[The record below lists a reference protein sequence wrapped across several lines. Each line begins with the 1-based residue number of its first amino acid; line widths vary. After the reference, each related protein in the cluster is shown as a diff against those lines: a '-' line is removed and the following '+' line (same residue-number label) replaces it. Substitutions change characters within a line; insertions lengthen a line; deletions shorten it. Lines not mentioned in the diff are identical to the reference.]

1 MRPEFRTWRVR
12 YIPLDFNEQQLS
24 DALQNHPNLWIPSK
38 RVQGA
43 EDLELDKCDAN
54 VIVKTLST
62 DIGSTHLVATVRFR
76 HLPPPLLESGDPLS
90 IEISTIS
97 ANLPAGSKRK
107 QESCQIIIDDHF
119 FDLTVLTSPLDA
131 NHKVDILAI
140 SGLGS
145 HAYGSYV
152 HKLGGHMWLSDSLN
166 KDCPFARVVIY
177 GYNSKLQGSE
187 SFEDLDGLA
196 SSFQIALSRL
206 TTSSKDKKPLVII
219 GHSLGGLVIKQS
231 LIRIA
236 VSDCE
241 PNLLDSV
248 VGAMFLGVPN
258 DGMDIEC
265 LIPMV
270 NDQPNRFL
278 LESINRVNS
287 QILRM
292 QKLNFF
298 KVLENSNID
307 LFCFY
312 ETLRSPT
319 AAKDPSG
326 KYRMTGEQRC
336 LVSQS
341 SASSCLPQ
349 GASSD
354 HTIPLNCAHSDL
366 VKFSLGDAEYAK
378 VLHTLREL
386 CHRVL
391 QRIPRSQEC
400 ISTLPDRRAQQVAE
414 KPTDPNPAT
423 TLELRQSHL
432 DSLEFPQ
439 IDGRLL
445 NIKEAHAKTCQ
456 WLLSKSEYQDWLNI
470 DKFSEHHGFLWI
482 KGKPATGKS
491 TIMKFAYTHAMN
503 TMKDTIVISFFF
515 NARGENLETSV
526 LGMYRS
532 LLVQILTK
540 LPHLLYLFDSL
551 GMMSPNNDDY
561 GQWDI
566 EIVEKLFGRA
576 VDNLRRHSLTCFIDA
591 LDECEED
598 QVRDMVQFF
607 ESIGHRVD
615 SSQIRFS
622 VCFSSRH
629 YPHITV
635 EKSVQLTLEGQE
647 GHEQDMANY
656 LHSKLKA
663 GRSKQVEQIQDEI
676 LERASGIFLWV
687 VLVVKMLNTEFD
699 RGRIHALRKRLDKI
713 PNGLDELFSDILT
726 RDSQNMEEMI
736 LCLQWILY
744 AKRPLKRE
752 ELYFAILAGV
762 EPETVTSWDPEE
774 VTTQDIERFVLSSS
788 KGLADVTKSKD
799 QTVQFIHESV
809 RDFLLKGS
817 GLNKLRTNLT
827 SNFPGQSHERLKQ
840 CCETYM
846 RIDTSEH
853 LPLSLPH
860 STASKKAT
868 NLHRIASQKFPFLQ
882 YSVLNVLHHADTA
895 NGYGISQDVF
905 VENFVLRDWIN
916 LDNYFERYQIRRH
929 TSNGSLL
936 YILAEQNLP
945 NLIRVELKRVPHMDI
960 KGERYGFPLLA
971 ALALKNES
979 ALRALLAPDISLSGS
994 RDHQGAIRCVLENSG
1009 EINSQKDQSLLSWAA
1024 ARGNSGLVTF
1034 LLATRKVDI
1043 DCQTNNKKTPL
1054 SRAAEEGHEAVVKM
1068 LLETGQVE
1076 VDSKNKYGQTPL
1088 STAVG
1093 GGHEAVVK
1101 LLLETGQV
1109 EVNLKDSYS
1118 QTPLSRA
1125 AVVGHEAIVKLL
1137 LERDQV
1143 EVDSKDKYG
1152 QTPLSRAAGGG
1163 HEAVVKL
1170 LLETGQVEVD
1180 SKNSYSHT
1188 PLSKAAGG
1196 GHEAVVKLLLET
1208 GQVEVDS
1215 KDKYGQTPLSR
1226 AAGGGHEAVVK
1237 LLLETGQVE
1246 VDSKNSYSRTPLSKA
1261 AGGGHEAVVKLLLET
1276 GQVEVDS
1283 KDKYGQTPLSR
1294 AAVVGHEAVVKLLLE
1309 TGQVEVDLKD
1319 DYGRTPLLW
1328 AAGGGHDAMVKM
1340 LLETGQVEVDSK
1352 DKYSHTPLS
1361 RAAGGGHEAVVKLLL
1376 ETGQVEVDLKDDYG
1390 RTPLLWAAGGG
1401 HDAMVKMLLETG
1413 QVEVDSKDKYSH
1425 TPLSRAAG
1433 GGHEAVVKLL
1443 LETGQVEVDSTDSY
1457 SQTPLSKAAEAGHE
1471 AVAKLLLG
1479 HIIS

>member
-24 DALQNHPNLWIPSK
+24 DALQNHPDLWIPTK
-38 RVQGA
+38 RVAGA
-43 EDLELDKCDAN
+43 GDLGLEKCDATI
-54 VIVKTLST
+54 IVKTLSI

-76 HLPPPLLESGDPLS
+76 RLPPPLLESSDPLS

-119 FDLTVLTSPLDA
+119 FDLTVLTSPRDI

-145 HAYGSYV
+145 HAYGSYM
-152 HKLGGHMWLSDSLN
+152 HKLDGHMWLSDSLN

-187 SFEDLDGLA
+187 SFDDLDGLA

-236 VSDCE
+236 DSDYE
-241 PNLLDSV
+241 PRLLDSV
-248 VGAMFLGVPN
+248 VGAIFLGVPN
-258 DGMDIEC
+258 DGIDIEC

-270 NDQPNRFL
+270 KDQPNRSL
-278 LESINRVNS
+278 LESINRINS
-287 QILRM
+287 EILRM

-319 AAKDPSG
+319 AAKDASG

-354 HTIPLNCAHSDL
+354 HIIPLNCAHSDL

-391 QRIPRSQEC
+391 QRVPRTQKC
-400 ISTLPDRRAQQVAE
+400 ISTLPDRRAQQVPE

-432 DSLEFPQ
+432 DSLNFPQ

-445 NIKEAHAKTCQ
+445 NIKDAHAKTCQ
-456 WLLSKSEYQDWLNI
+456 WLLSKSEYQDWLNVN
-470 DKFSEHHGFLWI
+470 KFPEHHGFLWI

-503 TMKDTIVISFFF
+503 TRKDTIVISFFF
-515 NARGENLETSV
+515 NARGEHLEKSV

-532 LLVQILTK
+532 LLVQLLTK
-540 LPHLLYLFDSL
+540 LPHLLYLFDPL
-551 GMMSPNNDDY
+551 GMMSPNNDNY
-561 GQWDI
+561 SQWDI
-566 EIVEKLFGRA
+566 EIVQKLFGRA
-576 VDNLRRHSLTCFIDA
+576 VENLGRHSLTCFIDA

-598 QVRDMVQFF
+598 QVREMVQFF
-607 ESIGHRVD
+607 ESIGHYVV
-615 SSQIRFS
+615 SSQIRFN

-663 GRSKQVEQIQDEI
+663 GRSKQIEQIKDEI

-687 VLVVKMLNTEFD
+687 VLVVKMLNIEFD
-699 RGRIHALRKRLDKI
+699 RGRIHALRERLGKI

-752 ELYFAILAGV
+752 ELYFAILTGV
-762 EPETVTSWDPEE
+762 EPKAVTSWDPEE
-774 VTTQDIERFVLSSS
+774 VTMQDIERFVLSSS

-817 GLNKLRTNLT
+817 GLNMLQTNLT
-827 SNFPGQSHERLKQ
+827 SNFPGQGHERLKQ

-846 RIDTSEH
+846 RIDTSEY
-853 LPLSLPH
+853 LPLSVPLP
-860 STASKKAT
+860 TASSKEAA
-868 NLHRIASQKFPFLQ
+868 NLHRIASQKFPFLE
-882 YSVLNVLHHADTA
+882 YSVLNVLYHADAA

-916 LDNYFERYQIRRH
+916 LNNYFERYQIRRH
-929 TSNGSLL
+929 TSNGSLI

-945 NLIRVELKRVPHMDI
+945 NLIRIELKRVPHMDI

-979 ALRALLAPDISLSGS
+979 AVRALLAPDISLSGS
-994 RDHQGAIRCVLENSG
+994 RDHQGAVRCVLENSG
-1009 EINSQKDQSLLSWAA
+1009 DINSRKDQSLLSWAA
-1024 ARGNSGLVTF
+1024 ARGNGGLVTF

-1043 DCQTNNKKTPL
+1043 DCQTKNKRTPL
-1054 SRAAEEGHEAVVKM
+1054 SWAAGGGHDAVVKLLLETGHVEVDSKDRTNRTPLSWAAGGGHEAVVKM
-1068 LLETGQVE
+1068 LLETGHVEVDSKDLVDQTPFSYAAAGGHEAVVKMLLRTGQVEVDLKDTLFGQTPLSWAAEGGHEAIVKMLLKTGQVE
-1076 VDSKNKYGQTPL
+1076 VDSKNRSYKLTPL
-1088 STAVG
+1088 SWAARR
-1093 GGHEAVVK
+1093 GHDAVVK
-1101 LLLETGQV
+1101 LLLETGHV
-1109 EVNLKDSYS
+1109 EVDSKDRTNRTPLSWAAEGGHEAVVKMLLKTGQVKVDSKDMVD
-1118 QTPLSRA
+1118 QTPLSWA
-1125 AVVGHEAIVKLL
+1125 ARGGHEAIVKLL
-1137 LERDQV
+1137 KTDQV
-1143 EVDSKDKYG
+1143 
-1152 QTPLSRAAGGG
+1152 
-1163 HEAVVKL
+1163 
-1170 LLETGQVEVD
+1170 
-1180 SKNSYSHT
+1180 
-1188 PLSKAAGG
+1188 
-1196 GHEAVVKLLLET
+1196 
-1208 GQVEVDS
+1208 
-1215 KDKYGQTPLSR
+1215 
-1226 AAGGGHEAVVK
+1226 
-1237 LLLETGQVE
+1237 
-1246 VDSKNSYSRTPLSKA
+1246 
-1261 AGGGHEAVVKLLLET
+1261 
-1276 GQVEVDS
+1276 
-1283 KDKYGQTPLSR
+1283 
-1294 AAVVGHEAVVKLLLE
+1294 
-1309 TGQVEVDLKD
+1309 
-1319 DYGRTPLLW
+1319 
-1328 AAGGGHDAMVKM
+1328 
-1340 LLETGQVEVDSK
+1340 
-1352 DKYSHTPLS
+1352 
-1361 RAAGGGHEAVVKLLL
+1361 
-1376 ETGQVEVDLKDDYG
+1376 
-1390 RTPLLWAAGGG
+1390 
-1401 HDAMVKMLLETG
+1401 
-1413 QVEVDSKDKYSH
+1413 
-1425 TPLSRAAG
+1425 
-1433 GGHEAVVKLL
+1433 
-1443 LETGQVEVDSTDSY
+1443 
-1457 SQTPLSKAAEAGHE
+1457 
-1471 AVAKLLLG
+1471 
-1479 HIIS
+1479 